1 MKEMLPEEVPAVGG
15 VKVTVYLALL
25 PAATVTGNVIPLTEY
40 PDPLHPAEEM
50 VTLAFV
56 ADKVPVK
63 FELLSTATFPKLSE
77 EGDTASVP
85 AVLLGG

>member
-1 MKEMLPEEVPAVGG
+1 
-15 VKVTVYLALL
+15 
-25 PAATVTGNVIPLTEY
+25 
-40 PDPLHPAEEM
+40 M